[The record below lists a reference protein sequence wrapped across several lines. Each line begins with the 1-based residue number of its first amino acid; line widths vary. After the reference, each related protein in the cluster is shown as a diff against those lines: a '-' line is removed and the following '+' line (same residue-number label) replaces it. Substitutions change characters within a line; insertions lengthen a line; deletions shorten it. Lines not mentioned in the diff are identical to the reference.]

1 MYKPNGYNSASPYL
15 IVDGAEAAIDFLK
28 RVLHAA
34 ELRRFDDENG
44 RIIHAEIRIDDT
56 VVMIADAAPPDW
68 PAVASHVHLYVEDVD
83 AVYEKAVR
91 EGATP
96 VQKPVKKDDED
107 KRGGFR
113 DPAGTTWWVATRV
126 G

>member
-1 MYKPNGYNSASPYL
+1 MPKFASTIP
-15 IVDGAEAAIDFLK
+15 
-28 RVLHAA
+28 
-34 ELRRFDDENG
+34 
-44 RIIHAEIRIDDT
+44 
-56 VVMIADAAPPDW
+56 MIADAAPPDW
-68 PAVASHVHLYVEDVD
+68 PSVASHVHLYVEDVD